1 MYRHKMK
8 KMKCY
13 ARAYV
18 EPQIY
23 ENLFTVNDAIMYGTI
38 FKDLYYPYKKS
49 SKAEINYNKV
59 KCDE

>member
-8 KMKCY
+8 KIKCY

-23 ENLFTVNDAIMYGTI
+23 ENLFTVKDAIMYGTI
-38 FKDLYYPYKKS
+38 FKDLYYPYKNKS
-49 SKAEINYNKV
+49 KTDSNCKQV
-59 KCDE
+59 KRDE